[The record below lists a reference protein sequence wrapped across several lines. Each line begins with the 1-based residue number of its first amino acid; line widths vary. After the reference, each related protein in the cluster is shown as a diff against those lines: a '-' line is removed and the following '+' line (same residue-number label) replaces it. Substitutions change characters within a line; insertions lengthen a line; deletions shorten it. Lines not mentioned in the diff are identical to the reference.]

1 MQQAVRHRTVDL
13 TDHRVALQAVRER
26 EKPLR
31 MLVDQIPGLVWT
43 TGPDLSFTSSF
54 GEGFASL
61 GVAPN
66 QVVGMQLAEL
76 FEGAEP
82 EQRLVPAHLRALAG
96 RETAFRL
103 RWAGRTFHAKVQPL
117 KDGQGETIG
126 AVGVAVE
133 SPTRSRPATVRV

>member
-1 MQQAVRHRTVDL
+1 MQALKHRTLDL
-13 TDHRVALQAVRER
+13 TDYRVALDAVRER

-31 MLVDQIPGLVWT
+31 MLVDQIPGLMWT
-43 TGPDLSFTSSF
+43 TGPDLTFTSSL
-54 GEGFASL
+54 GDGFASL

-66 QVVGMQLAEL
+66 QVVGMPLAQL

-82 EQRLVPAHLRALAG
+82 DQRLVPAHRRALAG

-117 KDGQGETIG
+117 RDGRGETIG
-126 AVGVAVE
+126 AVGIAVE
-133 SPTRSRPATVRV
+133 SPTRARHPSLR

>member
-1 MQQAVRHRTVDL
+1 MQQAVQHRTVDL
-13 TDHRVALQAVRER
+13 TDYRVALDVVRER

-43 TGPDLSFTSSF
+43 TGRDLRFTSSL

-66 QVVGMQLAEL
+66 QVVGMQLTEL

-82 EQRLVPAHLRALAG
+82 DQRLVPAHRRALAG

-117 KDGQGETIG
+117 RDGSGQTIG
-126 AVGVAVE
+126 AVGIAVQ
-133 SPTRSRPATVRV
+133 SPTRTRPASIQI